1 MSDVRGNNFLDV
13 LDNQAHLFFM
23 LLGDENLLK
32 KMALEGCRSRIFDV
46 HLRFHLENTSVRE

>member
-32 KMALEGCRSRIFDV
+32 NNGLWMLQESDF
-46 HLRFHLENTSVRE
+46 